1 MFTMFREY
9 FIGILYMSDWIK
21 YLQTQLKVNPGKPLK
36 DVIEIAKIN
45 IILIIFFEL
54 IKFKLI
60 LRCRLT

>member
-45 IILIIFFEL
+45 IKKKPE
-54 IKFKLI
+54 KNKKSK
-60 LRCRLT
+60 RKSKNDN

>member
-45 IILIIFFEL
+45 IKKKPE
-54 IKFKLI
+54 KNKKSK
-60 LRCRLT
+60 RKGKNDN